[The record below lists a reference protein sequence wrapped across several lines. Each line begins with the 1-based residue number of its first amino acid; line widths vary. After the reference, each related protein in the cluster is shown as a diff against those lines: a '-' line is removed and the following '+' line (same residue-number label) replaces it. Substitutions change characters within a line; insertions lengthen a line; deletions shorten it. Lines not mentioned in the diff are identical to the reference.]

1 MLCQWCILYGV
12 PKMTIP
18 SFKTEE
24 HKEEFKDL
32 FTDKAMEYIKLMD
45 IVKELMYGTGTG
57 NYSNLPGTCLE
68 VVKDITQSLLYDT
81 EFEFEEE
88 HPEYRRD
95 NMFIPRHS
103 FKEQVTEALH
113 DAMKTTEDE

>member
-1 MLCQWCILYGV
+1 
-12 PKMTIP
+12 MTIP

-68 VVKDITQSLLYDT
+68 VVKEITQSILYDT
-81 EFEFEEE
+81 EFEFELT
-88 HPEYRRD
+88 HPEYKSD
-95 NMFIPRHS
+95 DELFIPRRT
-103 FKEQVTEALH
+103 FKEDVTEALKE
-113 DAMKTTEDE
+113 AMKTIEDE